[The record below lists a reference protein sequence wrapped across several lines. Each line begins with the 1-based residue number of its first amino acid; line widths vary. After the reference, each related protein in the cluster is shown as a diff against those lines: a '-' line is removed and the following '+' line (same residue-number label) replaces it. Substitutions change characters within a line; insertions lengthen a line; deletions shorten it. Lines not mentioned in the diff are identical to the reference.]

1 MHFKKMLKLL
11 LIVTLFTAPVATL
24 AETVWLRDVLYV
36 NIRTG
41 PSNNNRILKT
51 ITSGTRMEVLEKPDG
66 ADFYRVRTEDGLEG
80 WIPSQYLV
88 TEPTGDI
95 RAEMVQAEKDQLQS
109 QYEALEEKYNS
120 LLNDKG
126 DVRGEL
132 ETLRTNNEQLTS
144 ELNRIKAVSGDA
156 LNMDVQLQQISEEN
170 AIINT
175 ELDVLKAENQSL
187 REYNDN
193 ILLLAGGGLTV
204 FGIILGFIL
213 PHLTGNNK
221 RRKDGWS

>member
-1 MHFKKMLKLL
+1 MHFTKMLKLL

-41 PSNNNRILKT
+41 PSNNNRILKS
-51 ITSGTRMEVLEKPDG
+51 ITSGTRMEVLEKPAG
-66 ADFYRVRTEDGLEG
+66 SDFYRVRTEAGLEG
-80 WIPSQYLV
+80 WIPAQYLV
-88 TEPTGDI
+88 SEPTGDI
-95 RAEMVQAEKDQLQS
+95 RAEMLQAEKDQLQS
-109 QYEALEEKYNS
+109 QYEELEEKYTT

-132 ETLRTNNEQLTS
+132 ETLRTNNEQLTT
-144 ELNRIKAVSGDA
+144 ELNRIKAVSSDA
-156 LNMDVQLQQISEEN
+156 LNMDIQLQQISEEN

-193 ILLLAGGGLTV
+193 ILLLAGGGLV
-204 FGIILGFIL
+204 VGGIFLGFIL
-213 PHLTGNNK
+213 PLLTGNK
-221 RRKDGWS
+221 RRKDSWS

>member
-1 MHFKKMLKLL
+1 MHFNKMLKLL
-11 LIVTLFTAPVATL
+11 LIVTLFTAPIATL

-41 PSNNNRILKT
+41 PSNNNRILQT
-51 ITSGTRMEVLEKPDG
+51 ITSGTRMEVLEKPEDV
-66 ADFYRVRTEDGLEG
+66 DFYRVRTEDGLEG

-88 TEPTGDI
+88 TEPTGNL
-95 RAEMVQAEKDQLQS
+95 RAEMLQAEKDQLQS
-109 QYEALEEKYNS
+109 QYNALEEKYKA

-126 DVRGEL
+126 DVKGEL
-132 ETLRTNNEQLTS
+132 ETLRSDNERLTT

-156 LNMDVQLQQISEEN
+156 LNMDSQLQKVTEEN

-193 ILLLAGGGLTV
+193 IILLTGGGLMV
-204 FGIILGFIL
+204 GGIFLGFIL
-213 PHLTGNNK
+213 PLLTGNK

>member
-1 MHFKKMLKLL
+1 MHFSKMLKLL
-11 LIVTLFTAPVATL
+11 LIATLLSAPVATL

-41 PSNNNRILKT
+41 PSNANRILKSV
-51 ITSGTRMEVLEKPDG
+51 TSGTRMEVLEKPEG
-66 ADFYRVRTEDGLEG
+66 VDFYRVRTENGLEG

-88 TEPTGDI
+88 TEPTGAI
-95 RAEMVQAEKDQLQS
+95 RAAQIQAEKDQLQS
-109 QYEALEEKYNS
+109 QYDALDAKYKT

-126 DVRGEL
+126 DVKGEL
-132 ETLRTNNEQLTS
+132 ENLRTSNEELTT
-144 ELNRIKAVSGDA
+144 ELNRIKTISANA
-156 LNMDVQLQQISEEN
+156 LTMDTQLQKISEEN
-170 AIINT
+170 AAINT

-193 ILLLAGGGLTV
+193 MILLSGGGLMLL
-204 FGIILGFIL
+204 GIFLGVVL
-213 PHLTGNNK
+213 PHLAGNK

>member
-1 MHFKKMLKLL
+1 MHFNKMLKLL
-11 LIVTLFTAPVATL
+11 LIVTLFTAPIATL

-41 PSNNNRILKT
+41 PSNNNRILQT
-51 ITSGTRMEVLEKPDG
+51 ITSGTRMEVLEKPEDV
-66 ADFYRVRTEDGLEG
+66 DFYRVRTEDGLEG

-88 TEPTGDI
+88 TEPTGNL
-95 RAEMVQAEKDQLQS
+95 RAEMLQAEKDQLQS
-109 QYEALEEKYNS
+109 QYNALEEKYKA

-126 DVRGEL
+126 DVKGEL
-132 ETLRTNNEQLTS
+132 ETLRSDNKRLTT

-156 LNMDVQLQQISEEN
+156 LNMDSQLQKVTEEN

-193 ILLLAGGGLTV
+193 IILLTGGGLMV
-204 FGIILGFIL
+204 GGIFLGFIL
-213 PHLTGNNK
+213 PLLTGNK